1 MRRCQEAA
9 GWGCRIGR
17 LQRGGW
23 GPTGCCRIGVLG
35 WGGRGHGMGMLRD
48 EGWGAAGCEMRMLGD
63 VGRGSRWLQDGVGRR
78 AIPVPFLQM

>member
-1 MRRCQEAA
+1 
-9 GWGCRIGR
+9 
-17 LQRGGW
+17 
-23 GPTGCCRIGVLG
+23 
-35 WGGRGHGMGMLRD
+35 MGMLWD